1 MIQLEKLLN
10 RGSCVYS
17 LSCQTQVCLCSATS
31 CAQLEDLAY
40 LDEQQRCAP
49 SRASLRMPRANSGS
63 RSQQEK
69 RGEDIRHT
77 PGGNSRRPQASTNSL
92 ISLSAVQLS
101 PYLSLKPLPFEIPGL
116 SSDRSFSG
124 REWLFQ
130 EVDNR
135 LSSDDPLVNRGVV
148 IVGSMGF
155 GKTAV
160 IARLAALSCH
170 GDRMWP
176 TSSALQTAPKCKRGR
191 TPSCNRSHPNV
202 QNRICAG
209 IPETFGVREN
219 VRCRHLKTNI
229 VAKRPPPPDAMLC
242 SARKDNLLFQTAESS
257 CRTNNW
263 TRCQTPSPEGG
274 PRDLV
279 ENKTP
284 TRS

>member
-1 MIQLEKLLN
+1 MKTWPTLMNSKGALLPGPPSECPERILEVEVN
-10 RGSCVYS
+10 RKSGVK
-17 LSCQTQVCLCSATS
+17 TS
-31 CAQLEDLAY
+31 DTH
-40 LDEQQRCAP
+40 
-49 SRASLRMPRANSGS
+49 G
-63 RSQQEK
+63 
-69 RGEDIRHT
+69 
-77 PGGNSRRPQASTNSL
+77 GGNSRRPQASTNSL

-219 VRCRHLKTNI
+219 LRCRHLKTNI
-229 VAKRPPPPDAMLC
+229 VAKRPPPPRCDA
-242 SARKDNLLFQTAESS
+242 LFRPQRQPPIPDS
-257 CRTNNW
+257 
-263 TRCQTPSPEGG
+263 
-274 PRDLV
+274 
-279 ENKTP
+279 
-284 TRS
+284 